1 MKAKLPAARD
11 VALAALNSIEKEQ
24 AYSGLVLQAE
34 AKKHSLPP
42 REEALVWRLVYGV
55 TTYRLSLDYILNQ
68 FCRREVSSLSLTLRN
83 ILRLACY
90 QIVYLDRIPD
100 FAAVNEAVNA
110 ARKTAG
116 KAMAGFVNGVLRN
129 VIRNREVLFKN
140 LDLDS
145 AEGISLFYS
154 HPRWLVERW
163 VKTWGPEYTAR
174 LCAANNEPAPL
185 TIRVNTMKI
194 SREDYLAAAAEKGL
208 QPIRGKYHPHAL
220 VFPLETPFS
229 LLPGYHKGWFTVQ
242 GQASML
248 PAALLDLEQGQQVLD
263 MCSAPGGKATQ
274 IAAAIAPGLVTAW
287 DLHES
292 RVRLVRAHAV
302 RLGLHN
308 LKVVQAD
315 ATQMGGSG
323 KFPRIL
329 LDAPCSGLG
338 VLRKKPE
345 IKWTRSQKDI
355 QSLAALQLRM
365 LQVGCELLESG
376 GILIYSTC
384 TLTDEENQGV
394 IRSILEQRQ
403 DMKLVALDH
412 PGLESKGGV
421 ITTFP
426 HLHGLDGFFIAK
438 LKKVV

>member
-1 MKAKLPAARD
+1 
-11 VALAALNSIEKEQ
+11 
-24 AYSGLVLQAE
+24 
-34 AKKHSLPP
+34 
-42 REEALVWRLVYGV
+42 
-55 TTYRLSLDYILNQ
+55 
-68 FCRREVSSLSLTLRN
+68 
-83 ILRLACY
+83 
-90 QIVYLDRIPD
+90 
-100 FAAVNEAVNA
+100 
-110 ARKTAG
+110 
-116 KAMAGFVNGVLRN
+116 
-129 VIRNREVLFKN
+129 
-140 LDLDS
+140 
-145 AEGISLFYS
+145 
-154 HPRWLVERW
+154 
-163 VKTWGPEYTAR
+163 
-174 LCAANNEPAPL
+174 
-185 TIRVNTMKI
+185 
-194 SREDYLAAAAEKGL
+194 
-208 QPIRGKYHPHAL
+208 
-220 VFPLETPFS
+220 
-229 LLPGYHKGWFTVQ
+229 
-242 GQASML
+242 
-248 PAALLDLEQGQQVLD
+248 
-263 MCSAPGGKATQ
+263 
-274 IAAAIAPGLVTAW
+274 
-287 DLHES
+287 
-292 RVRLVRAHAV
+292 
-302 RLGLHN
+302 
-308 LKVVQAD
+308 
-315 ATQMGGSG
+315 MGGSG